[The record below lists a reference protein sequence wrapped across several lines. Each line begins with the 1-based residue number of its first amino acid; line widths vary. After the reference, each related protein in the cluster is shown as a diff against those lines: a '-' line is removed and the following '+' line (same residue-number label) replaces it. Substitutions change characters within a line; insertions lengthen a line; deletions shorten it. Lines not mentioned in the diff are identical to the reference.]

1 MRRCFD
7 LATKGLGNTYPN
19 PLVGSVIVYRDT
31 IIGEGWHHKAG
42 EAHAEVN
49 AINSVK
55 NKALLK
61 ESTLYVSLEPC
72 NHYGKT
78 PPCAHLIVENKIP
91 RVVIGTVDPFKQVNG
106 NGITTLKKAG
116 IEVVMSSLK
125 EEAISLNRRFFT
137 LHQKQRPYL
146 ILKWAQ
152 SSDGFLAPLPEK
164 RKTKSPVFLSTKED
178 QILVHQWRKEEEAI
192 LVGAQTVID
201 DNPQLTTRWINGRH
215 PVRVILDPNQ
225 RIPKDAAV
233 FSTHSPTYHLTN
245 QLLGLKK
252 SSTPQQ
258 FLSSSL
264 TFLAQQNISSLIV
277 EGGKKTL
284 EYFINAS
291 LWDEARIFKSTTQ
304 LKEGIIAPTGIS
316 LQNPISSGLIILQ
329 QPQKQL

>member
-91 RVVIGTVDPFKQVNG
+91 SVVIGTVDPFKQVNG

-125 EEAISLNRRFFT
+125 EEAIYLNRRFFT

-152 SSDGFLAPLPEK
+152 SSDGFLAPLQEK

-225 RIPKDAAV
+225 RIPKDATV